1 MSQPIIG
8 ISGNHYKT
16 GDHTEPLLSYTQT
29 CLVNAIEDAGGI
41 PLILPVTRPELA
53 EQYMKLVDKL
63 VLTGGQNVEPIH
75 YQEKLLIDSSNYFPE
90 RDRFELALI
99 EAAHHQE
106 KPIFGIC
113 RGLQLYNVAQGGSL
127 HQEVLGHWQENTGN
141 QPSQDLYFPIES
153 QLSQIYAQEPTVSSF
168 PRQAINKLA
177 PSLEIIALSPDKQT
191 IEAVQST
198 RDSHT
203 FLGVQ
208 WHPEL
213 LYGERETENRLFD
226 YIVNQF

>member
-1 MSQPIIG
+1 MS
-8 ISGNHYKT
+8 
-16 GDHTEPLLSYTQT
+16 
-29 CLVNAIEDAGGI
+29 
-41 PLILPVTRPELA
+41 
-53 EQYMKLVDKL
+53 EQNPTIK
-63 VLTGGQNVEPIH
+63 I
-75 YQEKLLIDSSNYFPE
+75 
-90 RDRFELALI
+90 
-99 EAAHHQE
+99 
-106 KPIFGIC
+106 
-113 RGLQLYNVAQGGSL
+113 
-127 HQEVLGHWQENTGN
+127 
-141 QPSQDLYFPIES
+141 
-153 QLSQIYAQEPTVSSF
+153 QLSQIYAQEPTVNSF
-168 PRQAINKLA
+168 HRQAINKLA

>member
-127 HQEVLGHWQENTGN
+127 HQEILGHWQENTGN

-153 QLSQIYAQEPTVSSF
+153 QLSQIYAQEPTVNSF
-168 PRQAINKLA
+168 HRQAINKLA

>member
-41 PLILPVTRPELA
+41 PLIFPVTRPQLA

-153 QLSQIYAQEPTVSSF
+153 QLSQIYAQEPTVNSF
-168 PRQAINKLA
+168 HRQAINKLA

-203 FLGVQ
+203 FLVVQ

-213 LYGERETENRLFD
+213 LYGERETENKLFD

>member
-141 QPSQDLYFPIES
+141 QPSQDLYFPIET
-153 QLSQIYAQEPTVSSF
+153 QLSQIYAQEPTVNSF
-168 PRQAINKLA
+168 HRQAINKLA

>member
-41 PLILPVTRPELA
+41 PLILPVTRPELT

-63 VLTGGQNVEPIH
+63 ILTGGQNVEPIH

-99 EAAHHQE
+99 EAAHHHE

-153 QLSQIYAQEPTVSSF
+153 QLSQIYAQEPTVNSF
-168 PRQAINKLA
+168 HRQAINKLA

>member
-41 PLILPVTRPELA
+41 PLIFPVTRPQLA

-75 YQEKLLIDSSNYFPE
+75 YQEKLLINSSNYFPE

-153 QLSQIYAQEPTVSSF
+153 QLSQIYAQEPTVNSF
-168 PRQAINKLA
+168 HRQAINKLA

>member
-63 VLTGGQNVEPIH
+63 VLNGGQNVEPIH

-113 RGLQLYNVAQGGSL
+113 RGLQLFNVAQGGSL

-153 QLSQIYAQEPTVSSF
+153 QLSQIYAQEPTVNSF
-168 PRQAINKLA
+168 HRQAINKLA

-213 LYGERETENRLFD
+213 LYGERETENKLFD

>member
-41 PLILPVTRPELA
+41 PLILPVTRPELT

-141 QPSQDLYFPIES
+141 QPSQGLYFPIES
-153 QLSQIYAQEPTVSSF
+153 QLSQIYAQEPTVNSF
-168 PRQAINKLA
+168 HRQAINKLA

>member
-53 EQYMKLVDKL
+53 DQYMKLVDKL

-113 RGLQLYNVAQGGSL
+113 RGMQLFNVAQGGSL

-153 QLSQIYAQEPTVSSF
+153 QLSQIYAQEPTVNLF
-168 PRQAINKLA
+168 HRQAINKLA

>member
-16 GDHTEPLLSYTQT
+16 GDYTEPLLSYTQT

-63 VLTGGQNVEPIH
+63 ILTGGQNVEPIH
-75 YQEKLLIDSSNYFPE
+75 YQEKLLINSSNYFPE

-99 EAAHHQE
+99 EAAHHKE

-113 RGLQLYNVAQGGSL
+113 RGLQIYNVAQGGNL
-127 HQEVLGHWQENTGN
+127 HQEILGHWQENTGN

-153 QLSQIYAQEPTVSSF
+153 QLSQIYAQEPTVNSF
-168 PRQAINKLA
+168 HRQAINKLA

-226 YIVNQF
+226 YIVNHL

>member
-113 RGLQLYNVAQGGSL
+113 RGMQLFNVAQGGSL

-153 QLSQIYAQEPTVSSF
+153 QLSQIYAQEPTVNSF
-168 PRQAINKLA
+168 HRQAINKLA
-177 PSLEIIALSPDKQT
+177 PSLEITALSPDKQT
-191 IEAVQST
+191 IESVQST

>member
-113 RGLQLYNVAQGGSL
+113 RGMQLYNVAQGGSL

-141 QPSQDLYFPIES
+141 QPSQDLYFPIET
-153 QLSQIYAQEPTVSSF
+153 QLSQIYAQEPTVYSF
-168 PRQAINKLA
+168 HRQAINKLA

>member
-53 EQYMKLVDKL
+53 DQYMKLVDKL

-113 RGLQLYNVAQGGSL
+113 RGMQLFNVGQGGSL

-153 QLSQIYAQEPTVSSF
+153 QLSQIYAQEPTVNSF
-168 PRQAINKLA
+168 HRQAINKLA

>member
-113 RGLQLYNVAQGGSL
+113 RGMQLFNVAQGGSL

-153 QLSQIYAQEPTVSSF
+153 QLSQIYAQEPTVNSF
-168 PRQAINKLA
+168 HRQAINKLA

-191 IEAVQST
+191 IEALQST

>member
-99 EAAHHQE
+99 KAAYQQE

-113 RGLQLYNVAQGGSL
+113 RGLQIYNVALGGSL
-127 HQEVLGHWQENTGN
+127 HQEILAHWQENPGN

-153 QLSQIYAQEPTVSSF
+153 HLSQIYAQEPTVNSF
-168 PRQAINKLA
+168 HRQAINKLA
-177 PSLEIIALSPDKQT
+177 PSLEIIALSSDKQT

-226 YIVNQF
+226 YIVNQL

>member
-113 RGLQLYNVAQGGSL
+113 RGLQFYNVAQGGSL

-153 QLSQIYAQEPTVSSF
+153 QLSQIYAQEPTVNSF
-168 PRQAINKLA
+168 HRQAINKLA
-177 PSLEIIALSPDKQT
+177 PSLEITALSPDKQT

>member
-53 EQYMKLVDKL
+53 EQYIKLVDKL

-113 RGLQLYNVAQGGSL
+113 RGMQLYNVAQGGSL

-153 QLSQIYAQEPTVSSF
+153 QLSQIYAQEPTVNSF
-168 PRQAINKLA
+168 HRQAINKLA
-177 PSLEIIALSPDKQT
+177 PSLEITALSPDKQT

>member
-127 HQEVLGHWQENTGN
+127 HQDVLGHWQENTGN
-141 QPSQDLYFPIES
+141 QPSQDLYFTIES
-153 QLSQIYAQEPTVSSF
+153 QLSQIYAQEPTVNSF
-168 PRQAINKLA
+168 HRQAINKLA
-177 PSLEIIALSPDKQT
+177 PSLEITALSPDKQT

>member
-1 MSQPIIG
+1 MSQQIIG

-113 RGLQLYNVAQGGSL
+113 RGMQLFNVAQGGSL

-153 QLSQIYAQEPTVSSF
+153 QLSQIYAQEPTVNSF
-168 PRQAINKLA
+168 HRQAINKLA

>member
-113 RGLQLYNVAQGGSL
+113 RGMQLYSVAQGGSL

-153 QLSQIYAQEPTVSSF
+153 QLSQIYAQEPTVNSF
-168 PRQAINKLA
+168 HRQAINKLA

>member
-99 EAAHHQE
+99 EAAHHHE

-153 QLSQIYAQEPTVSSF
+153 QLSQIYAQEPTVNSF
-168 PRQAINKLA
+168 HRQAINKLA
-177 PSLEIIALSPDKQT
+177 PSLEITALSPDKQT

-226 YIVNQF
+226 YIVNRF

>member
-63 VLTGGQNVEPIH
+63 ILTGGQNVEPIH

-99 EAAHHQE
+99 EAAHHHE

-113 RGLQLYNVAQGGSL
+113 RGMQLFNVAQGGSL

-153 QLSQIYAQEPTVSSF
+153 QLSQIYAQEPTVNSF
-168 PRQAINKLA
+168 HRQAINKLA

>member
-41 PLILPVTRPELA
+41 LLILPVTRPELA

-153 QLSQIYAQEPTVSSF
+153 QLSQIYAQEPTVNSF
-168 PRQAINKLA
+168 HRQAINKLA

>member
-99 EAAHHQE
+99 EAAHHHE

-153 QLSQIYAQEPTVSSF
+153 QLSQIYAQEPTVNSF
-168 PRQAINKLA
+168 HRQAINKLA

>member
-113 RGLQLYNVAQGGSL
+113 RGMQLFNVAQGGSL

-153 QLSQIYAQEPTVSSF
+153 QLSQIYAQEPTVNSF
-168 PRQAINKLA
+168 HRQAINKLA

>member
-106 KPIFGIC
+106 KPIFGVC

-153 QLSQIYAQEPTVSSF
+153 QLSQIYAQEPTVNSF
-168 PRQAINKLA
+168 HRQAINKLA

-213 LYGERETENRLFD
+213 LYGERETENKLFD

>member
-53 EQYMKLVDKL
+53 EQYMKLIDKL

-75 YQEKLLIDSSNYFPE
+75 YQEKLHIDSSNYFPE

-153 QLSQIYAQEPTVSSF
+153 QLSQIYSQEPTVNSF
-168 PRQAINKLA
+168 HRQAINKLA

>member
-153 QLSQIYAQEPTVSSF
+153 QLSQIYAQEPTVNSF
-168 PRQAINKLA
+168 HRQAINKLA

-226 YIVNQF
+226 YIVNRF

>member
-41 PLILPVTRPELA
+41 PLIFPVTRPQLA

-153 QLSQIYAQEPTVSSF
+153 QLSQIYAQEPTVNSF
-168 PRQAINKLA
+168 HRQAINKLA

-213 LYGERETENRLFD
+213 LYGERETENKLFD

>member
-1 MSQPIIG
+1 MSQSIIG

-75 YQEKLLIDSSNYFPE
+75 YQEKILIDSSNYFPE

-99 EAAHHQE
+99 EAAHHHE

-127 HQEVLGHWQENTGN
+127 HQDVLGHWQENTGN

-153 QLSQIYAQEPTVSSF
+153 QLSQIYAQELTVNSF
-168 PRQAINKLA
+168 HRQAINKLA

>member
-41 PLILPVTRPELA
+41 PLIFPVTRPQLA

-153 QLSQIYAQEPTVSSF
+153 QLSQIYAQEPTVNSF
-168 PRQAINKLA
+168 HRQAINKLA

>member
-63 VLTGGQNVEPIH
+63 VLAGGQNVEPIH

-153 QLSQIYAQEPTVSSF
+153 QLSQIYAQEPTVNSF
-168 PRQAINKLA
+168 HRQAINKLA